1 MAFLKKNLAP
11 AGGQSTRALAP
22 QVFTYRTA
30 DALAT
35 VRAAGYFNDV
45 RSLLEIG
52 DVILVSVVDDVDT
65 VTDVTAQ
72 ATFVVKDKSTT
83 AVDVS
88 DALGGGGGF
97 GTDSGNKVFVPFS
110 INATDLAAGTAANVL
125 SPVAGKITMAKA
137 IVQEAVGTGGAIT
150 FKVGTT
156 DVDGLTLTVAD
167 SATAGTIYSDTP
179 TADHASTVVAVGSR
193 LQVVP
198 AAAFATS
205 GAVNGYIEITLTEV
219 DTD

>member
-30 DALAT
+30 DTLAT

-52 DVILVSVVDDVDT
+52 DVILVSVVDDVDA

-88 DALGGGGGF
+88 DALSGGGF
-97 GTDSGNKVFVPFS
+97 GTDSGAKVYVPFF

-125 SPVAGKITMAKA
+125 SPVAGSITMAKA

-150 FKVGTT
+150 FAVGTT
-156 DVDGLTLTVAD
+156 AVDGLTLTVAD
-167 SATAGTIYSDTP
+167 SATVGTIYSDTP

-205 GAVNGYIEITLTEV
+205 GAVNGYIEITLSEV